1 MLGGGGEQCLTV
13 MELFWD
19 RVARDTPMP
28 GGDGAQ
34 HMPRVAL
41 WGTGCVHCKHGQ
53 GQTLLHFARAFPLG
67 GPRTFALL
75 QAEIVVSPCCSGATL
90 RTTLWSGVCGDVQ
103 ARLGCCCHVPMEGS
117 RWSGPTS

>member
-34 HMPRVAL
+34 PMPRVAL

-53 GQTLLHFARAFPLG
+53 GQTA
-67 GPRTFALL
+67 ALCPGFSPGWTQDL
-75 QAEIVVSPCCSGATL
+75 CSASGRDYGIPMLFRCSLKNSPVV
-90 RTTLWSGVCGDVQ
+90 WGV
-103 ARLGCCCHVPMEGS
+103 
-117 RWSGPTS
+117 W